1 MASGPHAD
9 CYWPF
14 FFQAEDGIRDL
25 TVTGVQTCA
34 LPICS
39 ARRPTPRSP
48 TRSPGTVGR
57 SVCSSCRRG
66 KVRAEG
72 ILDRFEATGVVVKI
86 AEILGVE
93 VGGSNPL
100 TPTDSQMLDSQ
111 LGYRAFLLRQ
121 AFPNW

>member
-1 MASGPHAD
+1 MGFEGRGFKSHHWS
-9 CYWPF
+9 YVL
-14 FFQAEDGIRDL
+14 R
-25 TVTGVQTCA
+25 
-34 LPICS
+34 PI
-39 ARRPTPRSP
+39 ATL
-48 TRSPGTVGR
+48 GQHF
-57 SVCSSCRRG
+57 
-66 KVRAEG
+66 RAKG

-121 AFPNW
+121 AFPNWFP